1 MHSPIFYITE
11 KVGTTVDEMK
21 DSLPTEEEFFYL
33 VEETDWFE
41 LNTTDDATW
50 HRGQYDNPQLAFEVG
65 LHRTYI
71 GAVERGEKN
80 ITILNLIKIKNA
92 LNVSM
97 SQIYIERE
105 E

>member
-1 MHSPIFYITE
+1 MNTNKNKTLIEI
-11 KVGTTVDEMK
+11 GNNIR
-21 DSLPTEEEFFYL
+21 SLRLSRNLSQE
-33 VEETDWFE
+33 
-41 LNTTDDATW
+41 
-50 HRGQYDNPQLAFEVG
+50 QLAFEVG

-105 E
+105 EWFKKVKIIIYYIVTCATT

>member
-1 MHSPIFYITE
+1 MNTNKNKTLIEI
-11 KVGTTVDEMK
+11 GNNIR
-21 DSLPTEEEFFYL
+21 SLRLSRNLSQE
-33 VEETDWFE
+33 
-41 LNTTDDATW
+41 
-50 HRGQYDNPQLAFEVG
+50 QLAFEVG

>member
-1 MHSPIFYITE
+1 MNTNKNKTLIEI
-11 KVGTTVDEMK
+11 GNNIR
-21 DSLPTEEEFFYL
+21 SLRLSRNLSQE
-33 VEETDWFE
+33 
-41 LNTTDDATW
+41 
-50 HRGQYDNPQLAFEVG
+50 QLAFEVG

-105 E
+105 EWFKKVKIIRDYIVTCATT

>member
-1 MHSPIFYITE
+1 MNTNKNKTLIEI
-11 KVGTTVDEMK
+11 GNNIR
-21 DSLPTEEEFFYL
+21 SLRLSRNLSQE
-33 VEETDWFE
+33 
-41 LNTTDDATW
+41 
-50 HRGQYDNPQLAFEVG
+50 QLAFEVG

-105 E
+105 EWFKKVKIIIDYIVTCATT